1 MPIILPK
8 KPNSSKVLIESA
20 LKYNEKLE
28 KAEQKK
34 AALKKAEDDAAIK
47 ETSAIVEA
55 VARRSRVQS
64 RYATFSENVKINLLA
79 DSIIDITQK
88 AMLAVNESL
97 NRPIFGQ
104 KDIYTNIPAITY
116 QFIRENGSASGIL
129 YNMENKNPTAYS
141 SNLARLIK
149 NTHRTVLESLGERP
163 YETSETGDFS
173 MDKEQKDEFCRKR
186 NKLFGHDE
194 IVQSI
199 ADRVADAIKDFI
211 QQNAEDK
218 ERIVD
223 ALSVTKDKIDAIKD
237 APDGVKE
244 SYLNIGRR
252 YIADIREKKHGVLN
266 EMVVAMSKGV
276 MKNEALREEF
286 VNDAHLNMGKIV
298 SKVSTMYTFL
308 EAVNTARIVTVD
320 ESFVTDVIK
329 SLEE

>member
-8 KPNSSKVLIESA
+8 KPNSSKALIESA

-28 KAEQKK
+28 KAEKKK
-34 AALKKAEDDAAIK
+34 AAIQKANADAAIK

-55 VARRSRVQS
+55 SAHRSRVQS

-79 DSIIDITQK
+79 DSIIDLTQR
-88 AMLAVNESL
+88 AMISVNESL
-97 NRPIFGQ
+97 NRSIFGQ
-104 KDIYTNIPAITY
+104 KDIYTNVPAITY
-116 QFIRENGSASGIL
+116 QFIRENGSGSGIL
-129 YNMENKNPTAYS
+129 YNMENKNPTSYS
-141 SNLARLIK
+141 SSLARLIK
-149 NTHRTVLESLGERP
+149 TTHRSVLESLGDRP
-163 YETSETGDFS
+163 YETSETGDFA
-173 MDKEQKDEFCRKR
+173 MDKADKEEFCRKR
-186 NKLFGHDE
+186 NKIFGHDE
-194 IVQSI
+194 LVQSI

-211 QQNAEDK
+211 QQNTEDK

-223 ALSVTKDKIDAIKD
+223 ALSVTKDKIDSIKD
-237 APDGVKE
+237 APDSVKE

-286 VNDAHLNMGKIV
+286 VHDAHLDVGKIL

-308 EAVNTARIVTVD
+308 ETVNTARIVSID
-320 ESFVTDVIK
+320 EAFMKDVLK